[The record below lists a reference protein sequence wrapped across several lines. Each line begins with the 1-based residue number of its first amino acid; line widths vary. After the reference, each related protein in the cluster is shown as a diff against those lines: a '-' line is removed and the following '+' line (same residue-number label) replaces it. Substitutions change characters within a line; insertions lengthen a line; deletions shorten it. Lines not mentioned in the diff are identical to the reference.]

1 MRMTKTFTPTNLKNL
16 SKPEAFDQ
24 PNQDDQKFYEGI
36 KKQLDELYREP
47 SEDTIAKI
55 LNYAKKR

>member
-1 MRMTKTFTPTNLKNL
+1 MTKTFTPTNLKKQ

-24 PNQDDQKFYEGI
+24 NNHDDQKFYENV
-36 KKQLDELYREP
+36 KPQLDKLYREP

>member
-1 MRMTKTFTPTNLKNL
+1 MTKTFTPTNLKKQ
-16 SKPEAFDQ
+16 SKPDAFDQ
-24 PNQDDQKFYEGI
+24 SNQEDQKFYDNV
-36 KKQLDELYREP
+36 KPQLDKLYREP

>member
-1 MRMTKTFTPTNLKNL
+1 MRMTKTFTPTNLKKQ

-24 PNQDDQKFYEGI
+24 NNQDDQKFYENI
-36 KKQLDELYREP
+36 KPQLDKLYKEP
-47 SEDTIAKI
+47 SEETIAKI